1 MESES
6 WREGGSEREREGES
20 GTEKDTE
27 RMKRQIDTQSD
38 RGRRQKEGM
47 NEREKKRGDRD

>member
-6 WREGGSEREREGES
+6 WREGGSERESERDERKREGKGES

-27 RMKRQIDTQSD
+27 RMKRD
-38 RGRRQKEGM
+38 RYPVRQ
-47 NEREKKRGDRD
+47 REETERGDE